1 MSKRLDIRLRGGE
14 RMTNLE
20 KETIVNFNEEEN
32 VAQVYTFNKALQ
44 NRLNR
49 LAVERPEECQVDS
62 RFHGSAA
69 VAFLVPKKWIAVRP
83 PRCSGLTAEQ
93 RAEKRERMRAFRA
106 AQLGRA
112 L

>member
-1 MSKRLDIRLRGGE
+1 
-14 RMTNLE
+14 MTNLE

-49 LAVERPEECQVDS
+49 LAADRPEECQIDS

-69 VAFLVPKKWIAVRP
+69 VAFLVPKSWVKVKPPKSAYMTQEQKTALAARLRKPAIA
-83 PRCSGLTAEQ
+83 
-93 RAEKRERMRAFRA
+93 
-106 AQLGRA
+106 
-112 L
+112 